1 MLARTYRSAP
11 LSKVL
16 AALDLKDA
24 ESLQT
29 FASTVMVSA
38 EGASGSEN
46 ERSVVEKIEADSV
59 TFAASADNTKRVG
72 SAYKEGVSYGDVAA
86 MIAKSALR
94 SQ

>member
-1 MLARTYRSAP
+1 
-11 LSKVL
+11 
-16 AALDLKDA
+16 
-24 ESLQT
+24 
-29 FASTVMVSA
+29 MVSA